1 MKKTSIILLILF
13 SLFFASCQKTKTYKN
28 KLKVNHEHLEPQD
41 IKIKNYSKAL
51 FSLDTANF
59 AEEIRNIQSEFPIF
73 LEGNLYDINAVNY
86 LKGFATDTFCIRIN
100 KMAEEKFSNID
111 KLSKEIKSVY
121 QLFKYY
127 YPNIRIPE
135 DTYLYVS
142 GIDYNTPSIMI
153 MPNSTLI
160 SMDLYLGNESKIYDY
175 IGMPRYRSQRCQPSY
190 IARDLAESLYSTYI
204 HKQQYQ
210 KDVLSEMIDSGK
222 RLYFIEALNPS
233 LPDSILMGYNS
244 RQINWVKEFEG
255 DIWATM
261 VGNDLLYAKGADVFR
276 NLFGDGPFTQ
286 AFSNEAPAR
295 LGEFV
300 GLQIIRSYMTNNDVS
315 LQEML
320 NNNDIQQIFQASQY
334 KPKRS

>member
-1 MKKTSIILLILF
+1 MKRTSLILLVLF
-13 SLFFASCQKTKTYKN
+13 SLLFASCQKTKTYKD
-28 KLKVNHEHLEPQD
+28 KLKIQQELLDSQE

-59 AEEIRNIQSEFPIF
+59 AEEIRNIQSEFPVF

-127 YPNIRIPE
+127 YPNITIPE
-135 DTYLYVS
+135 ETYLYVS

-153 MPNSTLI
+153 LPNGTLI
-160 SMDLYLGNESKIYDY
+160 SLDLYLTNENNIYDY
-175 IGMPRYRSQRCQPSY
+175 IGMPRYRSYRCQPSF

-204 HKQQYQ
+204 YKQQYQ

-233 LPDSILMGYNS
+233 LPDSVLMGYTS
-244 RQINWVKEFEG
+244 KQMKWVKEFES

-295 LGEFV
+295 LGEYI
-300 GLQIIRSYMTNNDVS
+300 GLQIIRSYMTNNDAS

-320 NNNDIQQIFQASQY
+320 NNTDIQQIFQTSQY